1 MKYYLYFTFCE
12 YNIQKEDTMK
22 TKFFNKRIAYG
33 LALAL
38 TVTNA
43 LSLLTPSLKSDST
56 VSNSFLNS
64 EFSVIADAEEA
75 NETIELDG
83 SDITVNSDG
92 SISNF
97 DQTKLTNSTKNILT
111 VKFSPDLKIKKIDAS
126 SFGSKFNINNKKIE
140 LELPGTIE
148 DIAPSTFENNAS
160 LISVVFGD
168 SVDGNVS
175 GVIGE
180 KAFYNTGLRTIKI
193 GNSIKTIG
201 ENAFAEIKFPEYNF
215 GTEKFESDDLNISLD
230 INNATSL
237 QSIGRRA
244 FKQNRAK
251 WGYLHLPAA
260 SKKIGIIGNLTL
272 PQSLITLGDEAFA
285 FNSIEAVT
293 FPDNIVN
300 IGNAAFR
307 NNIISTVNWGAY
319 NKVNTTTEDTKDIPD
334 NPNDQYALDTR
345 EETLYG
351 QGSNENVMG
360 KVIPKRLF
368 FYNVLSHI
376 NIPTNV
382 TAIGRQAFSENRLE
396 TLEIPASVK
405 SIHSYAFHFQ
415 AVYTSETDLS
425 EYNNTLKTI
434 IFGKDENGNY
444 GLEKICNDAF
454 TVIGLTGTLE
464 LPTSLNYIGDYA
476 FQTNEITKVD
486 FNGAVPYIG
495 SDAFNVNSI
504 ISIVGLNSTGLGIGA
519 FSNNGKTID
528 NNRKYTLKNIN
539 FNYGTDR
546 DLHANFTS
554 LPKNAFSYSALRS
567 INIPSVLTSFNDDLP
582 ADRNIQDDFYASF
595 FTGMDWYLD
604 NKLKQKYI
612 EEQTQKDDY
621 FYGRYDGLNMEWF
634 NYDTYV
640 NRVALYRI
648 NKDGSYYME
657 NDLTDGKTYVFNPV
671 LLEFDITKDGQNL
684 YDTVSPQSITIE
696 RKNNTNI
703 NLNNL
708 EAIDHTNFKLGDKV
722 TFTLKNIPE
731 GYELAA
737 DGLVSL
743 GNDRYELSLTPDT
756 VAKEVKYDDT
766 EYEVGYKKTVIR
778 LRQKAVNPSTP
789 VVPGNPTP
797 EPTPTPN
804 PTPVAPTPATPA
816 TSEQPSVDI
825 ADANTP
831 QGNTDTTDVDDDT
844 TPQGNTKI
852 TKKVKADK
860 TAEVAVNEDTTPKG
874 TATLPKTGGANENIF
889 IILGTVF
896 IGLAITLKKKF
907 R

>member
-1 MKYYLYFTFCE
+1 MKYYLYFTFREC
-12 YNIQKEDTMK
+12 NIQKEDTMK

-56 VSNSFLNS
+56 ASNSFLNS
-64 EFSVIADAEEA
+64 DFSVIADAEEA

-83 SDITVNSDG
+83 SDITVDSDG

-111 VKFSPDLKIKKIDAS
+111 VKFSPDLKIKKIDSS

-193 GNSIKTIG
+193 GSSIKTIG

-215 GTEKFESDDLNISLD
+215 TTEKFESDDLNISLD
-230 INNATSL
+230 IHNATSL

-334 NPNDQYALDTR
+334 NPLDAN
-345 EETLYG
+345 EETRYSE
-351 QGSNENVMG
+351 GSNDSVTG

-368 FYNVLSHI
+368 LYNVLKHV
-376 NIPTNV
+376 NIPANV
-382 TAIGRQAFSENRLE
+382 TVIGRLAFSENCLE

-405 SIHSYAFHFQ
+405 NIHSYAFYFQ

-425 EYNNTLKTI
+425 EYNKTLKTI

-444 GLEKICNDAF
+444 GLEKIYNDAF

-464 LPTSLNYIGDYA
+464 LPTSLTYIGDYA

-486 FNGAVPYIG
+486 FNGATPYVG
-495 SDAFNVNSI
+495 SDAFYSNNI
-504 ISIVGLNSTGLGIGA
+504 ISIVGLNSTELGTGA
-519 FSNNGKTID
+519 FSTNIKTID
-528 NNRKYTLKNIN
+528 NNSKYTLKNIN

-546 DLHANFTS
+546 DLHPGFTS

-567 INIPSVLTSFNDDLP
+567 VNIPSALTSFDDSLP
-582 ADRNIQDDFYASF
+582 ADKNNIDDYYASF

-612 EEQTQKDDY
+612 EEQTQKDNY

-657 NDLTDGKTYVFNPV
+657 NDLADGKTYVFNPV

-684 YDTVSPQSITIE
+684 YDTVSPQSIIIE

-703 NLNNL
+703 NLNSL

-731 GYELAA
+731 GYELVA
-737 DGLVSL
+737 DGLASL

-766 EYEVGYKKTVIR
+766 QYEVGYNKTVR
-778 LRQKAVNPSTP
+778 GLRQMAVNPSTP
-789 VVPGNPTP
+789 VVPGNPTL

-804 PTPVAPTPATPA
+804 PTPATPTPATPA

-831 QGNTDTTDVDDDT
+831 QGDTDTTDVDDDT

-896 IGLAITLKKKF
+896 VGLAITLKKKF

>member
-1 MKYYLYFTFCE
+1 
-12 YNIQKEDTMK
+12 MK

-38 TVTNA
+38 AVTNA
-43 LSLLTPSLKSDST
+43 LSLLTPPLKSDNIG
-56 VSNSFLNS
+56 SNSFFSKNS

-83 SDITVNSDG
+83 NDITVNSDG

-111 VKFSPDLKIKKIDAS
+111 VKFSSDLKIKKIDSS

-175 GVIGE
+175 GVVGE

-193 GNSIKTIG
+193 GSSIKTID

-215 GTEKFESDDLNISLD
+215 TTEKFESDDLNISLD

-237 QSIGRRA
+237 KSIGRRA

-251 WGYLHLPAA
+251 WECLYLPED

-319 NKVNTTTEDTKDIPD
+319 NQVNTTAEDTKDIPD
-334 NPNDQYALDTR
+334 NPNDEYALDTR

-351 QGSNENVMG
+351 QGSNESVTG

-368 FYNVLSHI
+368 FYNVLKHV
-376 NIPTNV
+376 NIPANV
-382 TAIGRQAFSENRLE
+382 TVIGRQTFSQNRLE

-405 SIHSYAFHFQ
+405 NIHSYAFYFQ

-425 EYNNTLKTI
+425 KYNNTLKTI

-464 LPTSLNYIGDYA
+464 LPTSLTYIGNHA

-486 FNGAVPYIG
+486 FNGTAPHIG
-495 SDAFNVNSI
+495 SDAFYSNNI
-504 ISIVGLNSTGLGIGA
+504 ISIVGLNTTELGTGA
-519 FSNNGKTID
+519 FSTNIKIIKNNNI
-528 NNRKYTLKNIN
+528 NIRKYTLKNIN
-539 FNYGTDR
+539 FNYGTDK
-546 DLHANFTS
+546 DLHVDFTS
-554 LPKNAFSYSALRS
+554 LPKEAFSKSALRS
-567 INIPSVLTSFNDDLP
+567 VNIPSVLTSFNDDLP
-582 ADRNIQDDFYASF
+582 ADRNNLNDSYASF

-604 NKLKQKYI
+604 DRLKQKYI
-612 EEQTQKDDY
+612 DEQTQKNEY
-621 FYGRYDGLNMEWF
+621 FDGKYDGDNMAWYKEWF
-634 NYDTYV
+634 SNYTYV
-640 NRVALYRI
+640 NKVALYRI
-648 NKDGSYYME
+648 NKDGSYYLE

-703 NLNNL
+703 NLNSL
-708 EAIDHTNFKLGDKV
+708 ESIDHTNFKLGDKV

-766 EYEVGYKKTVIR
+766 EYEVGYKKTVIG

-804 PTPVAPTPATPA
+804 PTPAAPTPATPA

-860 TAEVAVNEDTTPKG
+860 TAELAVNEDTTPKG

-889 IILGTVF
+889 IILGAVF

>member
-1 MKYYLYFTFCE
+1 MLFPC
-12 YNIQKEDTMK
+12 
-22 TKFFNKRIAYG
+22 
-33 LALAL
+33 
-38 TVTNA
+38 
-43 LSLLTPSLKSDST
+43 SPPPLKSDST
-56 VSNSFLNS
+56 VSNSFFSKNS

-111 VKFSPDLKIKKIDAS
+111 VKFSPDLKIKKIDSS

-168 SVDGNVS
+168 SVDGNVN

-193 GNSIKTIG
+193 GSSVKTIS
-201 ENAFAEIKFPEYNF
+201 ENAFAEI
-215 GTEKFESDDLNISLD
+215 KFESDDLNISLD

-251 WGYLHLPAA
+251 WGELHLPAA

-319 NKVNTTTEDTKDIPD
+319 DQVNTTTKDTKDIPD
-334 NPNDQYALDTR
+334 NPNDEYALDTR

-351 QGSNENVMG
+351 QGSNESVTG

-376 NIPTNV
+376 NIPANV
-382 TAIGRQAFSENRLE
+382 TAIGRQAFSQNSLE

-444 GLEKICNDAF
+444 GLEKIYNDAF

-464 LPTSLNYIGDYA
+464 LPTSLTYIGDDA

-486 FNGAVPYIG
+486 FNGATPYIG
-495 SDAFNVNSI
+495 SDAFNINSI

-554 LPKNAFSYSALRS
+554 LPKDAFSKSALRS

-612 EEQTQKDDY
+612 EEQTQKDNY

-684 YDTVSPQSITIE
+684 YDTISPQSITIE

-703 NLNNL
+703 NLNSL

-743 GNDRYELSLTPDT
+743 GNDRYELSLTPGT

-766 EYEVGYKKTVIR
+766 EYEVGYKKAIIR
-778 LRQKAVNPSTP
+778 LRQKVVNPSTP

-804 PTPVAPTPATPA
+804 PTPATPTPATPA

-889 IILGTVF
+889 IILGTAL

>member
-12 YNIQKEDTMK
+12 HNIQKEDTMK

-83 SDITVNSDG
+83 SDITVDSDG

-319 NKVNTTTEDTKDIPD
+319 NQVNTTTNDTKDIPD
-334 NPNDQYALDTR
+334 NPLDAN
-345 EETLYG
+345 EETRYSE
-351 QGSNENVMG
+351 GSNDSVTG

-368 FYNVLSHI
+368 LYNVLKHV
-376 NIPTNV
+376 NIPANV
-382 TAIGRQAFSENRLE
+382 TVIGRLAFSENCLE

-405 SIHSYAFHFQ
+405 NIHSYAFYFQ

-464 LPTSLNYIGDYA
+464 LPTSLTYIGDYA

-486 FNGAVPYIG
+486 FNGATPYVG
-495 SDAFNVNSI
+495 SDAFYSNNI
-504 ISIVGLNSTGLGIGA
+504 ISIVGLNSTELGKGA
-519 FSNNGKTID
+519 FSTNIKTID
-528 NNRKYTLKNIN
+528 NNSKYTLKNIN

-546 DLHANFTS
+546 DLHPGFTS

-567 INIPSVLTSFNDDLP
+567 VNIPSVLTSFDDSLP
-582 ADRNIQDDFYASF
+582 ANRNNLDDSYASF

-604 NKLKQKYI
+604 DKLKQKYI
-612 EEQTQKDDY
+612 EEQTQKDNY

-684 YDTVSPQSITIE
+684 YDTVSPQSIIIE

-703 NLNNL
+703 NLNSL

-766 EYEVGYKKTVIR
+766 EYEVGYKKTVIG

-844 TPQGNTKI
+844 TPQGKDDAG
-852 TKKVKADK
+852 KKVKADK

-889 IILGTVF
+889 IILGAAL

>member
-1 MKYYLYFTFCE
+1 MEYYLYFTFRE
-12 YNIQKEDTMK
+12 HDIQKEDTMK

-43 LSLLTPSLKSDST
+43 LSLLTLPLKSDNTSL
-56 VSNSFLNS
+56 NSFLNS

-83 SDITVNSDG
+83 SDITVDSDG

-111 VKFSPDLKIKKIDAS
+111 VKFSPDLKIKKIDSS

-175 GVIGE
+175 GVVGE
-180 KAFYNTGLRTIKI
+180 KAFYKTGLRTIKI
-193 GNSIKTIG
+193 GSSIKTIG
-201 ENAFAEIKFPEYNF
+201 ENAFAEIKFPEYNIS
-215 GTEKFESDDLNISLD
+215 TEKFESDDLNISLD

-251 WGYLHLPAA
+251 WGYLHLPVT

-334 NPNDQYALDTR
+334 NPLDAN
-345 EETLYG
+345 EETRYSE
-351 QGSNENVMG
+351 GSNDSVTG

-368 FYNVLSHI
+368 LYNVLKHV
-376 NIPTNV
+376 NIPANV
-382 TAIGRQAFSENRLE
+382 TVIGRLAFSENCLE

-405 SIHSYAFHFQ
+405 NIHSYAFYFQ

-425 EYNNTLKTI
+425 EYNKTLKTI

-444 GLEKICNDAF
+444 GLEKIYNDAF

-464 LPTSLNYIGDYA
+464 LPTSLTYIGDYA

-486 FNGAVPYIG
+486 FNGATPYVG
-495 SDAFNVNSI
+495 SDAFYSNNI
-504 ISIVGLNSTGLGIGA
+504 ISIVGLNSTELGTGA
-519 FSNNGKTID
+519 FSTNIKTID
-528 NNRKYTLKNIN
+528 NNSKYTLKNIN

-554 LPKNAFSYSALRS
+554 LPKEAFSNSALRS
-567 INIPSVLTSFNDDLP
+567 INIPSVLTSFDDSLP
-582 ADRNIQDDFYASF
+582 ANRNIQDDSYASF
-595 FTGMDWYLD
+595 FTSMDWYLD
-604 NKLKQKYI
+604 DKLKQKYI
-612 EEQTQKDDY
+612 DEQTQKDNY

-657 NDLTDGKTYVFNPV
+657 SDLTDGKTYVFNPV

-684 YDTVSPQSITIE
+684 YDTVSPQSIIIE

-703 NLNNL
+703 NLNSL

-737 DGLVSL
+737 DGLASL

-766 EYEVGYKKTVIR
+766 EYEVGYKKTVIG

-804 PTPVAPTPATPA
+804 PTPAAPTPATPA

-844 TPQGNTKI
+844 TPQGKADAG
-852 TKKVKADK
+852 KKVKADK
-860 TAEVAVNEDTTPKG
+860 TTETVIDEDTTPKG

-889 IILGTVF
+889 IILGTAL

>member
-12 YNIQKEDTMK
+12 HNIKKEDTMK

-83 SDITVNSDG
+83 SDITVDSDG

-319 NKVNTTTEDTKDIPD
+319 NQVNTTTNDTKDIPD
-334 NPNDQYALDTR
+334 NPLDAN
-345 EETLYG
+345 EETRYSE
-351 QGSNENVMG
+351 GSNDSVTG

-368 FYNVLSHI
+368 LYNVLKHV
-376 NIPTNV
+376 NIPANV
-382 TAIGRQAFSENRLE
+382 TVIGRLAFSENCLE

-405 SIHSYAFHFQ
+405 NIHSYAFYFQ

-464 LPTSLNYIGDYA
+464 LPTSLTYIGDYA

-486 FNGAVPYIG
+486 FNGATPYVG
-495 SDAFNVNSI
+495 SDAFYSNNI
-504 ISIVGLNSTGLGIGA
+504 ISIVGLNSTELGKGA
-519 FSNNGKTID
+519 FSTNIKTID
-528 NNRKYTLKNIN
+528 NNSKYTLKNIN

-546 DLHANFTS
+546 DLHPGFTS

-567 INIPSVLTSFNDDLP
+567 VNIPSVLTSFDDSLP
-582 ADRNIQDDFYASF
+582 ANRNNLDDSYASF

-604 NKLKQKYI
+604 DKLKQKYI
-612 EEQTQKDDY
+612 EEQTQKDNY

-684 YDTVSPQSITIE
+684 YDTVSPQSIIIE

-703 NLNNL
+703 NLNSL

-766 EYEVGYKKTVIR
+766 EYEVGYKKTVIG

-831 QGNTDTTDVDDDT
+831 QGNTDTTDVDDDI
-844 TPQGNTKI
+844 TPQGKADAG
-852 TKKVKADK
+852 KKVKADK

-889 IILGTVF
+889 IILGAAL

>member
-12 YNIQKEDTMK
+12 HNIQKEDTMK

-83 SDITVNSDG
+83 SDITVDSDG

-319 NKVNTTTEDTKDIPD
+319 NQVNTTTNDTKDIPD
-334 NPNDQYALDTR
+334 NPLDAN
-345 EETLYG
+345 EETRYSE
-351 QGSNENVMG
+351 GSNDSVTG

-368 FYNVLSHI
+368 LYNVLKHV
-376 NIPTNV
+376 NIPANV
-382 TAIGRQAFSENRLE
+382 TVIGRLAFSENCLE

-405 SIHSYAFHFQ
+405 NIHSYAFYFQ

-464 LPTSLNYIGDYA
+464 LPTSLTYIGDYA

-486 FNGAVPYIG
+486 FNGATPYVG
-495 SDAFNVNSI
+495 SDAFYSNNI
-504 ISIVGLNSTGLGIGA
+504 ISIVGLNSTELGKGA
-519 FSNNGKTID
+519 FSTNIKTID
-528 NNRKYTLKNIN
+528 NNSKYTLKNIN

-546 DLHANFTS
+546 DLHPGFTS

-567 INIPSVLTSFNDDLP
+567 VNIPSVLTSFDDSLP
-582 ADRNIQDDFYASF
+582 ANRNNLDDSYASF

-604 NKLKQKYI
+604 DKLKQKYI
-612 EEQTQKDDY
+612 EEQTQKDNY

-684 YDTVSPQSITIE
+684 YDTVSPQSIIIE

-703 NLNNL
+703 NLNSL

-766 EYEVGYKKTVIR
+766 EYEVGYKKTVIG

-844 TPQGNTKI
+844 TPQGKADAG
-852 TKKVKADK
+852 KKVKADK

-889 IILGTVF
+889 IILGAAL

>member
-1 MKYYLYFTFCE
+1 MKYYIYFTFCE
-12 YNIQKEDTMK
+12 HNIQKEDTMK

-111 VKFSPDLKIKKIDAS
+111 VKFSPDLKIKKIDSS

-148 DIAPSTFENNAS
+148 EIAPSTFENNAS

-193 GNSIKTIG
+193 GSSIKTIG

-251 WGYLHLPAA
+251 WEYLHLPED

-319 NKVNTTTEDTKDIPD
+319 NQVNTTTNDTKDIPD
-334 NPNDQYALDTR
+334 NPNDEYALDTR
-345 EETLYG
+345 EESRYNE
-351 QGSNENVMG
+351 GSNDSVTG

-368 FYNVLSHI
+368 FYNILKHV
-376 NIPTNV
+376 NIPANV

-396 TLEIPASVK
+396 TLEIPVSVK
-405 SIHSYAFHFQ
+405 NIHSYAFYFQ
-415 AVYTSETDLS
+415 AVYTSDTNFS

-486 FNGAVPYIG
+486 FNGATPYIG
-495 SDAFNVNSI
+495 SDAFYSNNI
-504 ISIVGLNSTGLGIGA
+504 ISIVGLNTTELGTGA
-519 FSNNGKTID
+519 FSTNIKTID
-528 NNRKYTLKNIN
+528 NNSKYTLKNIN

-554 LPKNAFSYSALRS
+554 LPKNAFSNSALRS
-567 INIPSVLTSFNDDLP
+567 IKIPSVLTSFDDSLP
-582 ADRNIQDDFYASF
+582 ANRNNLDDSYASF

-612 EEQTQKDDY
+612 EEQTQKDEY

-684 YDTVSPQSITIE
+684 YDTVSPQSIIIE

-703 NLNNL
+703 NLNSL

-766 EYEVGYKKTVIR
+766 EYEVGYKKTVIG

-804 PTPVAPTPATPA
+804 PTPAAPTPATPA

-844 TPQGNTKI
+844 TPQGKADAG
-852 TKKVKADK
+852 KKVKADK
-860 TAEVAVNEDTTPKG
+860 TTETVIDEDTTPKG

-889 IILGTVF
+889 IILGTAL

>member
-12 YNIQKEDTMK
+12 HNIQKEDTMK
-22 TKFFNKRIAYG
+22 TKFFNKRIVYG

-56 VSNSFLNS
+56 VSNSFFSKNS

-75 NETIELDG
+75 NETIELDD
-83 SDITVNSDG
+83 SDITVDSDG

-111 VKFSPDLKIKKIDAS
+111 VKFSPDLKIKKIDSS

-148 DIAPSTFENNAS
+148 EIAPSTFENNAS
-160 LISVVFGD
+160 LISVVFGN

-180 KAFYNTGLRTIKI
+180 KAFYKTGLRTIKI
-193 GNSIKTIG
+193 GSSIKTIG
-201 ENAFAEIKFPEYNF
+201 ENAFAEIKFPEYDFNTKTF
-215 GTEKFESDDLNISLD
+215 GSDDLNISLD
-230 INNATSL
+230 INNAASL

-334 NPNDQYALDTR
+334 NPLDAN
-345 EETLYG
+345 EETRYSE
-351 QGSNENVMG
+351 GSNDSVTG

-368 FYNVLSHI
+368 LYNVLKHV
-376 NIPTNV
+376 NIPANV
-382 TAIGRQAFSENRLE
+382 TVIGRLAFSENCLE
-396 TLEIPASVK
+396 TLEIPVSVK
-405 SIHSYAFHFQ
+405 NIHSYAFYFQ

-425 EYNNTLKTI
+425 EYNKTLKTI

-444 GLEKICNDAF
+444 GLEKIYNDAF

-464 LPTSLNYIGDYA
+464 LPTSLTYIGDYA

-486 FNGAVPYIG
+486 FNGATPYVG
-495 SDAFNVNSI
+495 SDAFYSNNI
-504 ISIVGLNSTGLGIGA
+504 ISIVGLNSTELGKGA
-519 FSNNGKTID
+519 FSTNIKTID
-528 NNRKYTLKNIN
+528 NNSKYTLKNIN

-554 LPKNAFSYSALRS
+554 LPKEAFSNSALRS
-567 INIPSVLTSFNDDLP
+567 INIPSVLTSFDDSLP
-582 ADRNIQDDFYASF
+582 ADRNNLDDSYASF

-612 EEQTQKDDY
+612 EEQTQKDNY

-634 NYDTYV
+634 NRDTYV

-684 YDTVSPQSITIE
+684 YDTVSPQSIIIE

-703 NLNNL
+703 NLNSL

-731 GYELAA
+731 GYELVA
-737 DGLVSL
+737 DGLASL

-766 EYEVGYKKTVIR
+766 EYEVGYKKTLIG

-804 PTPVAPTPATPA
+804 PTPATPTPATPA

-889 IILGTVF
+889 IILGTAL

>member
-1 MKYYLYFTFCE
+1 
-12 YNIQKEDTMK
+12 MK

-56 VSNSFLNS
+56 ASNSFFSKNS

-83 SDITVNSDG
+83 NDITVNSDG

-111 VKFSPDLKIKKIDAS
+111 VKFSSDLKIKKIDSS

-175 GVIGE
+175 GVVGE
-180 KAFYNTGLRTIKI
+180 KAFYKTGLRTIKI
-193 GNSIKTIG
+193 GSSIKTIG
-201 ENAFAEIKFPEYNF
+201 ENAFAEIKFPEYNI
-215 GTEKFESDDLNISLD
+215 GKEKFESDDLNISLD
-230 INNATSL
+230 INNAISL

-251 WGYLHLPAA
+251 WGYLHLPVA

-334 NPNDQYALDTR
+334 NPLDAN
-345 EETLYG
+345 EETRYSE
-351 QGSNENVMG
+351 GSNDSVTG

-368 FYNVLSHI
+368 LYNVLKHV
-376 NIPTNV
+376 NIPANV
-382 TAIGRQAFSENRLE
+382 TVIGRLAFSENCLE

-405 SIHSYAFHFQ
+405 NIHSYAFYFQ

-425 EYNNTLKTI
+425 EYNKTLKTI

-444 GLEKICNDAF
+444 GLEKIYNDAF

-464 LPTSLNYIGDYA
+464 LPTSLTYIGDYA

-486 FNGAVPYIG
+486 FNGATPYVG
-495 SDAFNVNSI
+495 SDAFYSNNI
-504 ISIVGLNSTGLGIGA
+504 ISIVGLNSTELGKGA
-519 FSNNGKTID
+519 FSTNIKTID
-528 NNRKYTLKNIN
+528 NNSKYTLKNIN

-554 LPKNAFSYSALRS
+554 LPKEAFSNSALRS
-567 INIPSVLTSFNDDLP
+567 INIPSILTSFDDSLP
-582 ADRNIQDDFYASF
+582 ADRNNLDDSYASF

-612 EEQTQKDDY
+612 EEQTQKDNY

-684 YDTVSPQSITIE
+684 YDTVSPQSIIIE

-703 NLNNL
+703 NLNSL

-737 DGLVSL
+737 DGLAYH
-743 GNDRYELSLTPDT
+743 GNDR
-756 VAKEVKYDDT
+756 
-766 EYEVGYKKTVIR
+766 
-778 LRQKAVNPSTP
+778 
-789 VVPGNPTP
+789 
-797 EPTPTPN
+797 
-804 PTPVAPTPATPA
+804 
-816 TSEQPSVDI
+816 
-825 ADANTP
+825 
-831 QGNTDTTDVDDDT
+831 
-844 TPQGNTKI
+844 
-852 TKKVKADK
+852 
-860 TAEVAVNEDTTPKG
+860 
-874 TATLPKTGGANENIF
+874 
-889 IILGTVF
+889 
-896 IGLAITLKKKF
+896 
-907 R
+907 

>member
-1 MKYYLYFTFCE
+1 
-12 YNIQKEDTMK
+12 MK

-43 LSLLTPSLKSDST
+43 LSLLTLPLKSDNTSL
-56 VSNSFLNS
+56 NSFLNS

-83 SDITVNSDG
+83 SDITVDSDG

-111 VKFSPDLKIKKIDAS
+111 VKFSPDLKIKKIDSS

-175 GVIGE
+175 GVVGE
-180 KAFYNTGLRTIKI
+180 KAFYKTGLRTIKI
-193 GNSIKTIG
+193 GSSIKTIG
-201 ENAFAEIKFPEYNF
+201 ENAFAEIKFPEYNIS
-215 GTEKFESDDLNISLD
+215 TEKFESDDLNISLD

-251 WGYLHLPAA
+251 WGYLHLPVT

-334 NPNDQYALDTR
+334 NPLDAN
-345 EETLYG
+345 EETRYSE
-351 QGSNENVMG
+351 GSNDSVTG

-368 FYNVLSHI
+368 LYNVLKHV
-376 NIPTNV
+376 NIPANV
-382 TAIGRQAFSENRLE
+382 TVIGRLAFSENCLE

-405 SIHSYAFHFQ
+405 NIHSYAFYFQ

-425 EYNNTLKTI
+425 EYNKTLKTI

-444 GLEKICNDAF
+444 GLEKIYNDAF

-464 LPTSLNYIGDYA
+464 LPTSLTYIGDYA

-486 FNGAVPYIG
+486 FNGATPYVG
-495 SDAFNVNSI
+495 SDAFYSNNI
-504 ISIVGLNSTGLGIGA
+504 ISIVGLNSTELGTGA
-519 FSNNGKTID
+519 FSTNIKTID
-528 NNRKYTLKNIN
+528 NNSKYTLKNIN

-554 LPKNAFSYSALRS
+554 LPKEAFSNSALRS
-567 INIPSVLTSFNDDLP
+567 INIPSVLTSFDDSLP
-582 ADRNIQDDFYASF
+582 ANRNIQDDSYASF
-595 FTGMDWYLD
+595 FTSMDWYLD
-604 NKLKQKYI
+604 DKLKQKYI
-612 EEQTQKDDY
+612 DEQTQKDNY

-684 YDTVSPQSITIE
+684 YDTVSPQSIIIE

-703 NLNNL
+703 NLNSL

-737 DGLVSL
+737 DGLASL

-766 EYEVGYKKTVIR
+766 EYEVGYKKTVIG

-804 PTPVAPTPATPA
+804 PTPAAPTPATPA

-844 TPQGNTKI
+844 TPQGKADAG
-852 TKKVKADK
+852 KKVKADK
-860 TAEVAVNEDTTPKG
+860 TTETVIDEDTTPKG

-889 IILGTVF
+889 IILGTAL

>member
-1 MKYYLYFTFCE
+1 MEYYLYFTFRE
-12 YNIQKEDTMK
+12 HDIQKEDTMK

-43 LSLLTPSLKSDST
+43 LSLLTLPLKSDNTSL
-56 VSNSFLNS
+56 NSFLNS

-83 SDITVNSDG
+83 SDITVDSDG

-111 VKFSPDLKIKKIDAS
+111 VKFSPDLKIKKIDSS

-175 GVIGE
+175 GVVGE
-180 KAFYNTGLRTIKI
+180 KAFYKTGLRTIKI
-193 GNSIKTIG
+193 GSSIKTIG
-201 ENAFAEIKFPEYNF
+201 ENAFAEIKFPEYNIS
-215 GTEKFESDDLNISLD
+215 TEKFESDDLNISLD

-251 WGYLHLPAA
+251 WGYLHLPVT

-334 NPNDQYALDTR
+334 NPLDAN
-345 EETLYG
+345 EETRYSE
-351 QGSNENVMG
+351 GSNDSVTG

-368 FYNVLSHI
+368 LYNVLKHV
-376 NIPTNV
+376 NIPANV
-382 TAIGRQAFSENRLE
+382 TVIGRLAFSENCLE

-405 SIHSYAFHFQ
+405 NIHSYAFYFQ

-425 EYNNTLKTI
+425 EYNKTLKTI

-444 GLEKICNDAF
+444 GLEKIYNDAF

-464 LPTSLNYIGDYA
+464 LPTSLTYIGDYA

-486 FNGAVPYIG
+486 FNGATPYVG
-495 SDAFNVNSI
+495 SDAFYSNNI
-504 ISIVGLNSTGLGIGA
+504 ISIVGLNSTELGTGA
-519 FSNNGKTID
+519 FSTNIKTID
-528 NNRKYTLKNIN
+528 NNSKYTLKNIN

-554 LPKNAFSYSALRS
+554 LPKEAFSNSALRS
-567 INIPSVLTSFNDDLP
+567 INIPSVLTSFDDSLP
-582 ADRNIQDDFYASF
+582 ANRNIQDDSYASF
-595 FTGMDWYLD
+595 FTSMDWYLD
-604 NKLKQKYI
+604 DKLKQKYI
-612 EEQTQKDDY
+612 DEQTQKDNY

-684 YDTVSPQSITIE
+684 YDTVSPQSIIIE

-703 NLNNL
+703 NLNSL

-737 DGLVSL
+737 DGLASL

-766 EYEVGYKKTVIR
+766 EYEVGYKKTVIG

-804 PTPVAPTPATPA
+804 PTPAAPTPATPA

-844 TPQGNTKI
+844 TPQGKADAG
-852 TKKVKADK
+852 KKVKADK
-860 TAEVAVNEDTTPKG
+860 TTETVIDEDTTPKG

-889 IILGTVF
+889 IILGTAL

>member
-12 YNIQKEDTMK
+12 HNIQKEDTMK

-83 SDITVNSDG
+83 NDITVNSDG

-319 NKVNTTTEDTKDIPD
+319 NQVNTTTNDTKDIPD
-334 NPNDQYALDTR
+334 NPLDAN
-345 EETLYG
+345 EETRYSE
-351 QGSNENVMG
+351 GSNDSVTG

-368 FYNVLSHI
+368 LYNVLKHV
-376 NIPTNV
+376 NIPANV
-382 TAIGRQAFSENRLE
+382 TVIGRLAFSENCLE

-405 SIHSYAFHFQ
+405 NIHSYAFYFQ

-464 LPTSLNYIGDYA
+464 LPTSLTYIGDYA

-486 FNGAVPYIG
+486 FNGATPYVG
-495 SDAFNVNSI
+495 SDAFYSNNI
-504 ISIVGLNSTGLGIGA
+504 ISIVGLNSTELGKGA
-519 FSNNGKTID
+519 FSTNIKTID
-528 NNRKYTLKNIN
+528 NNSKYTLKNIN

-546 DLHANFTS
+546 DLHPGFTS

-567 INIPSVLTSFNDDLP
+567 VNIPSVLTSFDDSLP
-582 ADRNIQDDFYASF
+582 ANRNNLDDSYASF

-604 NKLKQKYI
+604 DKLKQKYI
-612 EEQTQKDDY
+612 EEQTQKDNY

-684 YDTVSPQSITIE
+684 YDTVSPQSIIIE

-703 NLNNL
+703 NLNSL

-766 EYEVGYKKTVIR
+766 EYEVGYKKTVIG

-844 TPQGNTKI
+844 TPQGKADAG
-852 TKKVKADK
+852 KKVKADK

-889 IILGTVF
+889 IILGAAL

>member
-1 MKYYLYFTFCE
+1 MEYYLYFTFRE
-12 YNIQKEDTMK
+12 HDIQKEDTMK

-43 LSLLTPSLKSDST
+43 LSLLTLPLKSDNTSL
-56 VSNSFLNS
+56 NSFLNS

-83 SDITVNSDG
+83 SDITVDSDG

-111 VKFSPDLKIKKIDAS
+111 VKFSPDLKIKKIDSS

-175 GVIGE
+175 GVVGE
-180 KAFYNTGLRTIKI
+180 KAFYKTGLRTIKI
-193 GNSIKTIG
+193 GSSIKTIG
-201 ENAFAEIKFPEYNF
+201 ENAFAEIKFPEYNIS
-215 GTEKFESDDLNISLD
+215 TEKFESDDLNISLD

-251 WGYLHLPAA
+251 WGYLHLPVT

-334 NPNDQYALDTR
+334 NPLDAN
-345 EETLYG
+345 EETRYSE
-351 QGSNENVMG
+351 GSNDSVTG

-368 FYNVLSHI
+368 LYNVLKHV
-376 NIPTNV
+376 NIPANV
-382 TAIGRQAFSENRLE
+382 TVIGRLAFSENCLE

-405 SIHSYAFHFQ
+405 NIHSYAFYFQ

-425 EYNNTLKTI
+425 EYNKTLKTI

-444 GLEKICNDAF
+444 GLEKIYNDAF

-464 LPTSLNYIGDYA
+464 LPTSLTYIGDYA

-486 FNGAVPYIG
+486 FNGATPYVG
-495 SDAFNVNSI
+495 SDAFYSNNI
-504 ISIVGLNSTGLGIGA
+504 ISIVGLNSTELGTGA
-519 FSNNGKTID
+519 FSTNIKTID
-528 NNRKYTLKNIN
+528 NNSKYTLKNIN

-554 LPKNAFSYSALRS
+554 LPKEAFSNSALRS
-567 INIPSVLTSFNDDLP
+567 INIPSVLTSFDDSLP
-582 ADRNIQDDFYASF
+582 ANRNIQDDSYASF
-595 FTGMDWYLD
+595 FTSMDWYLD
-604 NKLKQKYI
+604 DKLKQKYI
-612 EEQTQKDDY
+612 DEQTQKDNY

-684 YDTVSPQSITIE
+684 YDTVSPQSIIIE

-703 NLNNL
+703 NLNSL

-737 DGLVSL
+737 DGLASL

-766 EYEVGYKKTVIR
+766 EYRI
-778 LRQKAVNPSTP
+778 
-789 VVPGNPTP
+789 
-797 EPTPTPN
+797 
-804 PTPVAPTPATPA
+804 
-816 TSEQPSVDI
+816 
-825 ADANTP
+825 
-831 QGNTDTTDVDDDT
+831 
-844 TPQGNTKI
+844 
-852 TKKVKADK
+852 
-860 TAEVAVNEDTTPKG
+860 
-874 TATLPKTGGANENIF
+874 
-889 IILGTVF
+889 
-896 IGLAITLKKKF
+896 
-907 R
+907 